1 MRDTLRLLLIAPLL
15 MLAACTAAAKVLYP
29 VNENAFDA
37 RPGDYMLD
45 AEHATVIFGLD
56 HMGFSTFYGR
66 FDTLEGR
73 LSYGGD
79 TPEASEVAIRIMTAS
94 VNTPSPALDEELRGK
109 ALFDSETYPAASFT
123 STRVTQTGENTGTLE
138 GLLTIR
144 DVTRPIALNVTFG
157 GSGTH
162 PLTGNQTIGFN
173 ASGMIKRS
181 DFGLKRWL
189 PFVGDEVSLL
199 IEAEFIRK

>member
-1 MRDTLRLLLIAPLL
+1 MTKALRLVLFTPLLI
-15 MLAACTAAAKVLYP
+15 LAGCAAAAKVLYP
-29 VNENAFDA
+29 VNESAFDA
-37 RPGDYMLD
+37 KPGDYVLD
-45 AEHATVIFGLD
+45 GAHAAVIFGLD
-56 HMGFSTFYGR
+56 HMGFSTFYGQ

-94 VNTPSPALDEELRGK
+94 VNTRTEALDEELRGK
-109 ALFDSETYPAASFT
+109 AMFDSSAFPAATFT
-123 STRVTQTGENTGTLE
+123 STKVTQTGENTGTLE

-144 DVTRPIALNVTFG
+144 DVTSPVTLDVTFG

-173 ASGMIKRS
+173 ATGVIKRS
-181 DFGLKRWL
+181 DFGLTRWL
-189 PFVGDEVSLL
+189 PFVGDEVALL
-199 IEAEFIRK
+199 IEAEFIRE